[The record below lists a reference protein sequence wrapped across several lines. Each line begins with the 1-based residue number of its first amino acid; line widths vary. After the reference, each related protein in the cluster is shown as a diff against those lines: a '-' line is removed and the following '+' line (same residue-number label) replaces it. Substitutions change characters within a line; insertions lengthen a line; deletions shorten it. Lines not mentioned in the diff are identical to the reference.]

1 MTVLH
6 VYRLYP
12 LVTML
17 SLLAVISG
25 ASQNPGAQSPVSA
38 TSAVS
43 QSGTEQSSAAK
54 STALSANPVFDVAS
68 IHPNNSDHTARTHIY
83 SYADHG
89 HFVAINATVMQL
101 LQYAYI
107 LPESR
112 ILDAPAW
119 TKFAKYDIEGKSD
132 PGFAEKLAALPYS
145 EAKAQL
151 LKMVQTLLTDRFHLA
166 AHLESRELP
175 VYDLVVSKGG
185 AKFASVKDEG
195 TTIDSGTHSGST
207 TITIKSS
214 SHATADLAEMLA
226 RFTGRVVLDK
236 TGLEGNYTIS
246 LKFAADDARS
256 GLPNTETVSA
266 PDAGPSVF
274 TALKEQLGLE
284 LKSSKAAVDVL
295 VIDHID
301 LPTEN

>member
-119 TKFAKYDIEGKSD
+119 TKSAKYDIEGKSD

>member
-17 SLLAVISG
+17 SLSAVISG

-119 TKFAKYDIEGKSD
+119 TKSAKYDIEGKSD

-151 LKMVQTLLTDRFHLA
+151 LKMVQTLLSCR
-166 AHLESRELP
+166 
-175 VYDLVVSKGG
+175 
-185 AKFASVKDEG
+185 
-195 TTIDSGTHSGST
+195 
-207 TITIKSS
+207 
-214 SHATADLAEMLA
+214 
-226 RFTGRVVLDK
+226 
-236 TGLEGNYTIS
+236 
-246 LKFAADDARS
+246 
-256 GLPNTETVSA
+256 A
-266 PDAGPSVF
+266 P
-274 TALKEQLGLE
+274 
-284 LKSSKAAVDVL
+284 
-295 VIDHID
+295 
-301 LPTEN
+301 

>member
-17 SLLAVISG
+17 SLSAVISG

-54 STALSANPVFDVAS
+54 STALSANSVFDVAS
-68 IHPNNSDHTARTHIY
+68 IRPNNSDHTARTHIY

-119 TKFAKYDIEGKSD
+119 TKSAKYDIEGKSD

-301 LPTEN
+301 PPTEN

>member
-17 SLLAVISG
+17 SLSAVISG

-119 TKFAKYDIEGKSD
+119 TKSAKYDIEGKSD

-301 LPTEN
+301 PPTEN

>member
-17 SLLAVISG
+17 SLSAVISG

-119 TKFAKYDIEGKSD
+119 TKSAKYDIEGKSD
-132 PGFAEKLAALPYS
+132 PGLAEKLAALPYS

-301 LPTEN
+301 PPTEN

>member
-17 SLLAVISG
+17 SLSAVISG

-119 TKFAKYDIEGKSD
+119 TKSAKYDIEGKSD

-195 TTIDSGTHSGST
+195 TTIDSGTHSGRT

-301 LPTEN
+301 PPTEN